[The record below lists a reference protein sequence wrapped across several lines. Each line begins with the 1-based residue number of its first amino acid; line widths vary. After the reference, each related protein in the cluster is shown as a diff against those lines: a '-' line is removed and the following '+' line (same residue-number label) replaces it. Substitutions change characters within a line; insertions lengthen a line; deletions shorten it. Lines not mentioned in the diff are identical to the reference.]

1 MITAAPR
8 LAPLGVTR
16 LVRHA
21 LQEERDLTAAIE
33 VLADRVDR
41 LTAELAEGKLRKLTT
56 LAAHALRALE
66 AHHHEGGVA

>member
-1 MITAAPR
+1 MIAAAPR
-8 LAPLGVTR
+8 LDPLEVMR

-21 LQEERDLTAAIE
+21 LREARDLTAAIE

-41 LTAELAEGKLRKLTT
+41 LTVELAEGELRELTT

-66 AHHHEGGVA
+66 AHHNGGGTP